1 MLIICFQEFI
11 VTVEENRGI
20 LSTAELWGKKT
31 SENSS
36 PNGCAQIRSDLE
48 SLQKEW
54 DSLLTSL
61 SDRKGVLESQVLK
74 WGDLDKSIDQVKHW
88 IQDMKRHLADVEP
101 KSDLAE
107 KRSKLQKTKVLCD
120 KIC

>member
-36 PNGCAQIRSDLE
+36 PNGCARIRSDLE